1 MRLLG
6 RRLLTKDE
14 TEARMLPY
22 QIYAIPK
29 VVTNLEAV
37 VDLVQTD
44 KVMFDHKREVTAPD
58 FVWRYPNTDRQAGL
72 LRCGALR
79 IGQSILNTDFGN
91 SVVLQDRLRPT
102 RRRVVQADVLI
113 APWSHYWGGYFDYLL
128 FIAAK
133 LCRIKQAL
141 PPDVFGRAVVA
152 YPLFHTDFER
162 ELLHMI
168 GFSDDRIYDTRK
180 VDVQFDECV
189 VANNSSWF
197 YPSFADVQCLK
208 RNADAY
214 MSPQPTADRRLYIR
228 RAGRRRVI
236 YEEPLLERLRAYGF
250 EIIDDLPRSVAEQ
263 YALYSS
269 ASVVVGPHGASFANI
284 LWCRPGTRLFELF
297 PAGYMPEYF
306 RYLAPK
312 LSMPY
317 AAYCHGPVQESHHS
331 NVDQNVVVD
340 PDELMQRLDVL
351 LATV

>member
-6 RRLLTKDE
+6 RRLLSKDE
-14 TEARMLPY
+14 TEARMVPY

-29 VVTNLEAV
+29 VVTNLDAV
-37 VDLVQTD
+37 VDLVQPD

-58 FVWRYPNTDRQAGL
+58 FVWRYPNPDQQAGL

-79 IGQSILNTDFGN
+79 IGQAILNTDFGN
-91 SVVLQDRLRPT
+91 SVVLQDLLRPT
-102 RRRVVQADVLI
+102 RRPAVQVAVLI

-141 PPDVFGRAVVA
+141 PPDVFAQAVVA
-152 YPLFHTDFER
+152 YPLFRTDFER

-168 GFSDDRIYDTRK
+168 GFSDDQIYDTRK
-180 VDVQFDECV
+180 VDVQFGECV

-197 YPSFADVQCLK
+197 YPSFGDVQGLK

-214 MSPQPTADRRLYIR
+214 MPPMPPTNRRLYIR
-228 RAGRRRVI
+228 RAGRRHVI
-236 YEEPLLERLRAYGF
+236 DEEPLLERLRAYGF
-250 EIIDDLPRSVAEQ
+250 EIIDDQPRSVAEQ
-263 YALYSS
+263 YNLYRS
-269 ASVVVGPHGASFANI
+269 ASIIVGPHGASFANI

-312 LSMPY
+312 LSIAY
-317 AAYCHGPVQESHHS
+317 AAYCHGPVQESHHR